1 MNIALI
7 VSDPASKRSAYKIAL
22 EIDERLDGLGLPVSI
37 IDLQDESYHKAH
49 IGTFDTFVFISENEG
64 PLYDPA
70 IHAFLIKNR
79 PHWRKSQIASIFIT
93 DDKLVAEAADLS
105 LKSNLR
111 ALGAQVFAEQMIIE
125 NAEDKFNNE
134 LELTDPQLNLMMYR
148 FLFLLVYGYQAPDQ
162 RKTA

>member
-7 VSDPASKRSAYKIAL
+7 VSDQTSSRSAYKMAL

-37 IDLQDESYHKAH
+37 LDLQDDSYHKAH
-49 IGTFDTFVFISENEG
+49 VGTFDTFILISENEG

-70 IHAFLIKNR
+70 IHAFLAKNR
-79 PHWRKSQIASIFIT
+79 PHWRKAQVASIFIT
-93 DDKLVAEAADLS
+93 DEKLVAEAADLS
-105 LKSNLR
+105 LKSTLK
-111 ALGAQVFAEQMIIE
+111 ALGAQVFAEPMIIE
-125 NAEDKFNNE
+125 NAEEKFNDT
-134 LELTDPQLNLMMYR
+134 LELTDPSLNLMMYR